1 MERGVDVV
9 RRDDEEKK
17 WVDKLEKEQENDR
30 LITDTYSEGRKW
42 KEVQKR
48 SVMEDASKNDKNK
61 G

>member
-17 WVDKLEKEQENDR
+17 WVDKLEKEQENDK